1 MACWS
6 ASWFFYIFC
15 SRVACFCPLG
25 VIVYALSFACTFIMA
40 LLLLAL
46 LTAIVGGVGPEVYN
60 DALLEQLTIAGDF
73 PNCIGL

>member
-1 MACWS
+1 M
-6 ASWFFYIFC
+6 
-15 SRVACFCPLG
+15 G
-25 VIVYALSFACTFIMA
+25 VIVYALSFACTFIIA